1 MSGKVRASQRDR
13 YREGAPLPKLT
24 ANGSRPSMKACDLLH
39 QCQSDACALV
49 RTGPSAFD
57 AVKPLEDLRQIMLVD
72 AGPGI
77 PHQKLDMVS
86 GSPQDNADLSFE
98 RKLQGVRKQVQN
110 DLFPH
115 LPLYS
120 DRLPHR

>member
-57 AVKPLEDLRQIMLVD
+57 PVKPLEDLRQIMLFD

-77 PHQKLDMVS
+77 PHHKL
-86 GSPQDNADLSFE
+86 PIPPEPLQHNANLSFAPT
-98 RKLQGVRKQVQN
+98 L
-110 DLFPH
+110 
-115 LPLYS
+115 
-120 DRLPHR
+120 